1 MKKYAKLVII
11 GGILV
16 VIGNLL
22 YLPIAYSGS
31 AGKFFYDCT
40 KNMEALDFVFGFG
53 LKNHCSMIFHFEVLS
68 WTLATLGVVLV
79 IWAALIGYSKKK
91 VSSKSKIKKSADLST
106 GN

>member
-31 AGKFFYDCT
+31 VGKLFDDCT

-53 LKNHCSMIFHFEVLS
+53 LRDHCSMIFHFEILS
-68 WTLATLGVVLV
+68 WALATLGVLLV
-79 IWAALIGYSKKK
+79 IWAAIIGYTKKK
-91 VSSKSKIKKSADLST
+91 MSSKSKIKKSTDLST
-106 GN
+106 EN

>member
-31 AGKFFYDCT
+31 VEKLFDDCA
-40 KNMEALDFVFGFG
+40 KNMELLDFVFGFG
-53 LKNHCSMIFHFEVLS
+53 LTNHCSMVFHFEILS
-68 WTLATLGVVLV
+68 WALATLGVVLV

-91 VSSKSKIKKSADLST
+91 ASSKSKIKKSTDLST
-106 GN
+106 EN

>member
-22 YLPIAYSGS
+22 YLPIVYSGS
-31 AGKFFYDCT
+31 AGKLFFDCT
-40 KNMEALDFVFGFG
+40 ENMELLDFVFELG
-53 LKNHCSMIFHFEVLS
+53 LTDHCSMIFHFEVLS

-91 VSSKSKIKKSADLST
+91 ASSKSKIKKSADLPT
-106 GN
+106 EN